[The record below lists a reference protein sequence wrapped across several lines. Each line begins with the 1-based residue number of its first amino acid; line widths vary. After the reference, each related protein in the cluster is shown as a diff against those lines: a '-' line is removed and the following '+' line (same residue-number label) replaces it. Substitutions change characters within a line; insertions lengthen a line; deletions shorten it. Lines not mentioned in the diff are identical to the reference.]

1 MLKLEMVEIFLPLAC
16 GRLMKERSKI
26 SHNWAIT
33 KMKNENDKTENTC
46 VA

>member
-1 MLKLEMVEIFLPLAC
+1 MVELFLPLAY

-33 KMKNENDKTENTC
+33 EMKNENEKIENTC